1 MTDKESQ
8 PFDNSGGAPDL
19 TPVKTERA
27 GIPRDRTK
35 QNRTEPDIFEVKMF
49 CSVFN
54 MTKYH
59 IVLFML
65 ITGTVK
71 TADINKFKEKLLF
84 FGENL
89 KLKNFILD
97 W

>member
-1 MTDKESQ
+1 
-8 PFDNSGGAPDL
+8 
-19 TPVKTERA
+19 
-27 GIPRDRTK
+27 
-35 QNRTEPDIFEVKMF
+35 MF

-84 FGENL
+84 LRENL
-89 KLKNFILD
+89 KLKNFIPIGNSLFIQSIK
-97 W
+97 

>member
-1 MTDKESQ
+1 
-8 PFDNSGGAPDL
+8 
-19 TPVKTERA
+19 
-27 GIPRDRTK
+27 
-35 QNRTEPDIFEVKMF
+35 MF

-84 FGENL
+84 LRENL